1 MDQIDLGELY
11 LMYLNGGAPVCEWTE
26 IQEWARGVLRID
38 GTTGREV
45 NDGSSVA
52 GD

>member
-1 MDQIDLGELY
+1 MHPIDFGELY
-11 LMYLNGGAPVCEWTE
+11 LMYLNGGAPVTDWQEV
-26 IQEWARGVLRID
+26 QEWAQGVLRVY